1 MRLGAQVSVSG
12 GLHKGYKN
20 AADIGADTLM
30 FYTKSNR
37 MWKAKP
43 ISDEVAAKF
52 KETAA
57 EYSDSIFPAVIHANY
72 LMNLASPEEEKWEKS
87 FNSLVDEITRVG
99 QIGLNYMVMH
109 PGSHMKTG
117 EEVGLKK
124 IAFGIKEALQ
134 ETADSSPDVVICLE
148 TMAGQGTNL
157 GYKFEHLAFLL
168 EHIDGGDRVGV
179 CFDTC
184 HVFTA
189 GYDLRTPE
197 AYAATM
203 DEFERLIGL
212 QHIKCFHFNDSKHDL
227 GSRKDR
233 HQHIGQGFLGK
244 EAFANFVNDPRWAE
258 HPAHLETPKSE
269 EDEDGNSIEMDP
281 VNLATLREL
290 IN

>member
-37 MWKAKP
+37 MWKSKP

-87 FNSLVDEITRVG
+87 FNSLVDEINRVG

-134 ETADSSPDVVICLE
+134 ETADASPGVVICLE

-212 QHIKCFHFNDSKHDL
+212 EHIKCFHFNDSKHDL

-233 HQHIGQGFLGK
+233 HQHIGKGFLG
-244 EAFANFVNDPRWAE
+244 EAAFANFVNDPRWAE

-269 EDEDGNSIEMDP
+269 EDEDGNTVEMDP
-281 VNLATLREL
+281 VNLATLRGL